1 MRQLLASPTNLVVA
15 TARAPEKAT
24 ALHDLRKTAKGT
36 LHIIK
41 LDISDFDSIRASA
54 KDLQVILGETG
65 LDYLINNAAIVCTTI
80 PAPLEPRAYML
91 ASENVRQAPRDTAF
105 TIKPEE
111 LLDAFK
117 TNAIGPMLV
126 SQVAL
131 PFLEKGTAKKILHIS
146 STGGSVGSAD
156 MVGPI
161 VAGYAMSKSAL
172 NMLVRP
178 RPFLLVAIGIP

>member
-1 MRQLLASPTNLVVA
+1 
-15 TARAPEKAT
+15 
-24 ALHDLRKTAKGT
+24 
-36 LHIIK
+36 
-41 LDISDFDSIRASA
+41 
-54 KDLQVILGETG
+54 
-65 LDYLINNAAIVCTTI
+65 
-80 PAPLEPRAYML
+80 
-91 ASENVRQAPRDTAF
+91 
-105 TIKPEE
+105 
-111 LLDAFK
+111 
-117 TNAIGPMLV
+117 MLV

-156 MVGPI
+156 VVGPI